1 MIGLTRHLPV
11 LPVVLPLIT
20 GAVLLLLAETRRL
33 PRLLITLSSMLAQ
46 LATAIAMV
54 WITSDLVPGIW
65 PEGIGVYAIGDWRAP
80 VGIVLVVDRLSALMV
95 LVNSI
100 LALASVVYSIG
111 RWDRMGVHYHS
122 LLQFLLVGLNGA
134 FLTGDLFNLFVF
146 FEILLAASYALL
158 LHGGGPQRTK
168 MSLHFV
174 AVNLTASFAFLLGV
188 AMIYSVAGTL
198 NMAEIAVRWRAMS
211 ADDHNIAEAG
221 AAILSI
227 AFLVKAAGWPLGFWL
242 PGAYH
247 AAGAPI
253 AAMFAITT
261 KVGVYA
267 ILRAS
272 SLLEDAS
279 TPFGGVWLYYLAL
292 ATMVYGIVGMLA
304 SRQLTRLVA
313 FVVILSSG
321 TILAAVGSGERAMI
335 APALYYML
343 GSVFATAAFFLLTG
357 MAERLR
363 QAPARLEEVAVTPPP
378 TYTAFAVGEPPDPYS
393 PDDEVGVALPAATA
407 FLGLAF
413 VFCALLVTGLPP
425 LAGFIAKFSLVAA
438 AIDALPAPGS
448 SGSSF
453 GSEWLL
459 IIALLGGGLAGLIA
473 LSRVGMRLF
482 WSSAGRQTPRLWI
495 SEAAP
500 VAFLILICVALTVA
514 AGPAMTYL
522 DSAAAALDRPEA
534 YIRNVLGLDD
544 GAGR

>member
-1 MIGLTRHLPV
+1 VSAWARHLPV
-11 LPVVLPLIT
+11 LPIVIPLIT
-20 GAVLLLLAETRRL
+20 GAVLLLLAETRRMR
-33 PRLLITLSSMLAQ
+33 RLVITLSSTLAQ
-46 LATAIAMV
+46 LAAAITMV
-54 WITSDLVPGIW
+54 WITSDHVPGIW

-80 VGIVLVVDRLSALMV
+80 IGIVLVVDRLSALMV

-100 LALASVVYSIG
+100 LAMASVVYSIG

-122 LLQFLLVGLNGA
+122 LVQFLLMGLNGA

-188 AMIYSVAGTL
+188 AMIYSVVGSL
-198 NMAEIAVRWRAMS
+198 NMADIAVRWPAMS
-211 ADDHNIAEAG
+211 AEDHIIGEAG
-221 AAILSI
+221 AAILAI
-227 AFLVKAAGWPLGFWL
+227 AFLVKAAGWPLSFWL

-247 AAGAPI
+247 AAGAPV

-272 SLLEDAS
+272 SLLGDAS

-292 ATMVYGIVGMLA
+292 ATMVYAIVGMLA
-304 SRQLTRLVA
+304 SRQLPRLVA

-321 TILAAVGSGERAMI
+321 TVLAAVGSGVPSMI
-335 APALYYML
+335 APALFYML

-363 QAPARLEEVAVTPPP
+363 QAPARLEEVAATPPP
-378 TYTAFAVGEPPDPYS
+378 SYTAFAVGEPPDPYS
-393 PDDEVGVALPAATA
+393 PEDEVGVALPAATA

-413 VFCALLVTGLPP
+413 VCCALLVTGMPP
-425 LAGFIAKFSLVAA
+425 LAGFIAKFALVAA
-438 AIDALPAPGS
+438 AIEALPQAGE
-448 SGSSF
+448 F
-453 GSEWLL
+453 GREWLL
-459 IIALLGGGLAGLIA
+459 VIALLGGGLAGLIA
-473 LSRVGMRLF
+473 LARVGMRLF
-482 WSSAGRQTPRLWI
+482 WSMTGRQTPRLWVG
-495 SEAAP
+495 EAAP
-500 VAFLILICVALTVA
+500 VAFLILICIALTVA

-522 DSAAAALDRPEA
+522 DSAAAALDRPEP
-534 YIRNVLGLDD
+534 YIRNVLGT
-544 GAGR
+544 GETR